1 VSTKKK
7 LGTVGWVMILGVIAA
22 MAPVA
27 GQALSMTVSN
37 LAGLW
42 RSIRARISFGRN
54 NAESR

>member
-42 RSIRARISFGRN
+42 RSVRARISFGRN
-54 NAESR
+54 NAASR